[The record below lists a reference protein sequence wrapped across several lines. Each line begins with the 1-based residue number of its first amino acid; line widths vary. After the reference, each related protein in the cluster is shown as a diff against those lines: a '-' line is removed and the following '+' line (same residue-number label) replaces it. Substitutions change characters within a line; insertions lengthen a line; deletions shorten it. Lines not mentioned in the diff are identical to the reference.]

1 MPDTSQKPNCST
13 NSKRALAQ
21 LRQGNQVGWPDQR
34 SAQDLLRQLELSYQ
48 EKKGH
53 WKHGG
58 LVGVLVMA
66 ASHRALQRCRRAIPN
81 VAHFHTIRVNQPGR
95 LVLYQ

>member
-1 MPDTSQKPNCST
+1 MPDDNPKTELLDELENGPWPSFVKEVKLAAQTS
-13 NSKRALAQ
+13 A
-21 LRQGNQVGWPDQR
+21 

-58 LVGVLVMA
+58 LVGVLGYGGGVIGRYSDA
-66 ASHRALQRCRRAIPN
+66 GEQFPN
-81 VAHFHTIRVNQPGR
+81 VAHFQSTRW
-95 LVLYQ
+95 LVLYE